1 MLDKKIGY
9 FQALQLAIIAILV
22 SLIGYVFTQLQKHGA
37 VAYHHFFVYNLRI
50 RYHSHH
56 LISLDSQKHQRIGGL
71 MNGIDILVVC
81 STLGT
86 LIVMWVGILI
96 ICLKNA

>member
-1 MLDKKIGY
+1 MCKDWLFSGVAARYHRDSRELDW
-9 FQALQLAIIAILV
+9 LCV
-22 SLIGYVFTQLQKHGA
+22 HTLQKHGA

>member
-1 MLDKKIGY
+1 
-9 FQALQLAIIAILV
+9 
-22 SLIGYVFTQLQKHGA
+22 
-37 VAYHHFFVYNLRI
+37 
-50 RYHSHH
+50 
-56 LISLDSQKHQRIGGL
+56 